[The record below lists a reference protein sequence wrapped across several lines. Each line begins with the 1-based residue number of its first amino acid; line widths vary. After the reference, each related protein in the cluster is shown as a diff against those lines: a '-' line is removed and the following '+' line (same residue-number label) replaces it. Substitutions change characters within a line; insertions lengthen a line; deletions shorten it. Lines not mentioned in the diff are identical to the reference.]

1 LLDGTPSDSEM
12 RAALEPLLSVRQAA
26 RLLGA
31 CAATVYR
38 MCEQREL
45 GHFRVR
51 NAIRVPVGAL
61 KDYLARARGR
71 PGNLRPDRPNVQGA
85 GQGHG
90 SAASGS

>member
-1 LLDGTPSDSEM
+1 LSKDVAGSSLDGIPSEPES

-26 RLLGA
+26 RLLGV

-61 KDYLARARGR
+61 KDYLARARG
-71 PGNLRPDRPNVQGA
+71 
-85 GQGHG
+85 
-90 SAASGS
+90 